1 MCRWKYMRGPMKT
14 YVWKIAYIILMDA
27 HIRCMGG
34 RWTGVGKIGFWLW
47 LSCCKRITAE
57 IVGNLAKRTGY
68 DTGFVDKRVYSG
80 SGGFRSAGA
89 CGRSLYSAYIE

>member
-34 RWTGVGKIGFWLW
+34 RWTGVGKIGFWLR

-57 IVGNLAKRTGY
+57 IVGNLAK
-68 DTGFVDKRVYSG
+68 K
-80 SGGFRSAGA
+80 
-89 CGRSLYSAYIE
+89 